1 MSFLKKPSLGNSE
14 DELDPMLPFMS
25 LLLII
30 IPILIGNIAFYH
42 FKAIEVNIPGI
53 NQDKNQPDQLKE
65 ASKMDEKV
73 ILQLRVDSDK
83 LIFTLLNENDGQ
95 TVSEENIANKEE
107 ELKKIQTMV
116 SKLQEKYHKLD
127 TTLVS
132 IDKKIRYEDI
142 VKILNHFTEI
152 TNNQKKMTLV
162 IMPQGEDV

>member
-1 MSFLKKPSLGNSE
+1 MSFFKKTFLDNSE

-30 IPILIGNIAFYH
+30 IPVLIGNIAFYH
-42 FKAIEVNIPGI
+42 FKSIEVNIPGI
-53 NQDKNQPDQLKE
+53 NQDKNKPEQLKE

-83 LIFTLLNENDGQ
+83 LIFTLLNETDGQ

-107 ELKKIQTMV
+107 EFNKIQTMIL
-116 SKLQEKYHKLD
+116 KLQEKYHKLD

-132 IDKKIRYEDI
+132 IDK
-142 VKILNHFTEI
+142 ILNHFTEI
-152 TNNQKKMTLV
+152 ANHQKKMTLV

>member
-1 MSFLKKPSLGNSE
+1 MSFFKKTFLDNSE

-30 IPILIGNIAFYH
+30 IPVLIGNIAFYH
-42 FKAIEVNIPGI
+42 FKSIEVNIPGI
-53 NQDKNQPDQLKE
+53 NQDKNKPEQLKE

-83 LIFTLLNENDGQ
+83 LIFTLLNETDGQ

-107 ELKKIQTMV
+107 EFNKIQTMIL
-116 SKLQEKYHKLD
+116 KLQEKYHKLD

-132 IDKKIRYEDI
+132 IDKKIRYEDV

-152 TNNQKKMTLV
+152 ANHQKKMTLV

>member
-1 MSFLKKPSLGNSE
+1 MSFFKKSSLDNPE

-30 IPILIGNIAFYH
+30 IPVLIGNIAFYH
-42 FKAIEVNIPGI
+42 FKSIEINVPGI
-53 NQDKNQPDQLKE
+53 NQDKNKPDQLKE
-65 ASKMDEKV
+65 ASKVDEKV

-83 LIFTLLNENDGQ
+83 IIFTLLNEADGQ
-95 TVSEENIANKEE
+95 TVSEENIENKEE
-107 ELKKIQTMV
+107 ELKKIQIMV

-132 IDKKIRYEDI
+132 IDKKIRYEDVI
-142 VKILNHFTEI
+142 KILNHFSETTSE
-152 TNNQKKMTLV
+152 QKKMTLV